1 MTIKATIVATKRH
14 ERQRRRSRLSSAQ
27 RILFPAEEQTEF
39 QPRQNQLIRDND
51 NFATTMTSPF
61 FHQTMASQP
70 SQEADNYVEG
80 LDGDYHTR
88 LRFWIDKSP
97 GVSTYSV
104 QLSAIF
110 EAGACINTNKLEK
123 EPEKLKEMA
132 LKYQTV
138 VKKIGLD
145 GILLPS
151 EVNTMKILKHVT
163 SCEAAALLHISN
175 HVYLMKICACIAI
188 SCIFKY
194 FPTNTCRTTC
204 TFTCAC
210 PSCTV

>member
-1 MTIKATIVATKRH
+1 
-14 ERQRRRSRLSSAQ
+14 
-27 RILFPAEEQTEF
+27 
-39 QPRQNQLIRDND
+39 
-51 NFATTMTSPF
+51 
-61 FHQTMASQP
+61 MASQP

-151 EVNTMKILKHVT
+151 EVNTMKILKHATKQKKKGKPDAIEVPGWP
-163 SCEAAALLHISN
+163 SGKSLWDR
-175 HVYLMKICACIAI
+175 YL
-188 SCIFKY
+188 
-194 FPTNTCRTTC
+194 TCRKEI
-204 TFTCAC
+204 
-210 PSCTV
+210 